1 MYQFKLQIPISRK
14 LNAKLKDMAED
25 MGLSSVTDI
34 ARMLLTGFAAGK
46 INLAFIPETRE
57 PEIASAALEQIIAKG
72 LEEYKQGKTKKLD
85 FSKPLHEQL
94 CED

>member
-14 LNAKLKDMAED
+14 LNTQLKEKAEE

-34 ARMLLTGFAAGK
+34 ARMLLTNFASGK
-46 INLAFIPETRE
+46 LTFAFIPEAKE
-57 PEIASAALEQIIAKG
+57 PEIASAALEAIIAKG

-85 FSKPLHEQL
+85 LSKPMHEQL